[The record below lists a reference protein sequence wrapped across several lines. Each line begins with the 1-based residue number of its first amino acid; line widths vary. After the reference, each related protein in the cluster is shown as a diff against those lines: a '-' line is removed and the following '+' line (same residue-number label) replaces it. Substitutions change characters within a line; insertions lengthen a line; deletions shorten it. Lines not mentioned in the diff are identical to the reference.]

1 MGKPLLLFNYITLFK
16 DKSIT
21 PFLFLFP
28 ALLLLIIFRI
38 FPIFLSFS
46 ESFFKKGFGFNA
58 EKVFIGFENY
68 IRLFNDPIIY
78 NSLYVTLIFCIICIP
93 IQIFLGMSLAVL
105 ANQRVRGIFIFR
117 SIFMLPIAVSPVV
130 SSTIWQLMLDKTSG
144 MINGVLFFFDLPT
157 QPFFTSEEQALGSVI
172 LVACWRGIP
181 FFMLFFLAGLQD
193 IPQVYKEAA
202 SVDGANRWQI
212 FWNIT
217 FPLLKRVTAF
227 VVVTGTI
234 LNFVLL
240 EPILLI
246 TRGGPNES
254 TNLIMWEAYRMGFLY
269 GDLGGASS
277 LMSLIVIIIL
287 SLVAIEF
294 RILRTDTQ

>member
-1 MGKPLLLFNYITLFK
+1 MLKAKTF
-16 DKSIT
+16 T

-28 ALLLLIIFRI
+28 ALLLLITFRI

-58 EKVFIGFENY
+58 EKTFIGFENY
-68 IRLFNDPIIY
+68 IRLFNEPILY
-78 NSLYVTLIFCIICIP
+78 NSLYVTLKFCLVCIP

-105 ANQRVRGIFIFR
+105 ANQRVKGIFIFR

-130 SSTIWQLMLDKTSG
+130 STTIWQLMLDKTSG
-144 MINGVLFFFDLPT
+144 LVNGVLFYFDLET
-157 QPFFTSEEQALGSVI
+157 QPFFSSEDQALWAVI

-181 FFMLFFLAGLQD
+181 FFMLFFLAGLQE
-193 IPQVYKEAA
+193 IPQDYKEAA
-202 SVDGANRWQI
+202 AIDGANRWQI
-212 FWNIT
+212 FWKIT

-234 LNFVLL
+234 LNFILL

-254 TNLIMWEAYRMGFLY
+254 TNLIMWEAYRRGFLY

-287 SLVAIEF
+287 LLVVIEF
-294 RILRTDTQ
+294 RILRTET

>member
-1 MGKPLLLFNYITLFK
+1 MEKPLLLFNYITLFK
-16 DKSIT
+16 NKSIT

-78 NSLYVTLIFCIICIP
+78 NSLYVTVLFCIICIP

-157 QPFFTSEEQALGSVI
+157 QPFFSLEEQALGSVI

-202 SVDGANRWQI
+202 FVDGANRWQI
-212 FWNIT
+212 FWKIT